1 MGVVWYLTGRTRNH
15 RQRRWGNSYTETFR
29 AELSKISG
37 QTVTAGAV
45 NAHAQVVIRVQ

>member
-1 MGVVWYLTGRTRNH
+1 MG
-15 RQRRWGNSYTETFR
+15 GNSYTETFR